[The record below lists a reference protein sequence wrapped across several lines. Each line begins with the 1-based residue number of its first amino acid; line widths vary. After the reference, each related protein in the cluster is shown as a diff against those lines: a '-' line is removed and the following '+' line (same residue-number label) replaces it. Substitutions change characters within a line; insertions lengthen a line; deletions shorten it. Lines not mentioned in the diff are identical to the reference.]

1 MKFIVCNVCEGEG
14 QLTPDGTLDRLDYKF
29 ADSWE
34 DRDAFVADVLAGRY
48 DVACGECGGLR
59 VVRPHDDADPVDG
72 DKDAEYYEAF
82 ARLGF

>member
-14 QLTPDGTLDRLDYKF
+14 QITPDGILDGLEYQF

-48 DVACGECGGLR
+48 DVACRECGGLR
-59 VVRPHDDADPVDG
+59 VVRPLSDEGG
-72 DKDAEYYEAF
+72 DKDAEYYEAM